1 MKFFGILLLFAMAL
15 FGGDVVWQ
23 SSYVSAMKKAHDE
36 TKPVLVFMNQPGCGS
51 CEFMKENVFTDPQVV
66 DYLNSHYIP
75 VSLDIHKNDA
85 PEALQVKMTPV
96 FHFVRSDG
104 SKIQDTLMGGK
115 TAPFFL
121 KLLKKADEAK

>member
-1 MKFFGILLLFAMAL
+1 MKVLFALSLIVISVFGADIMWQTSYAEAAKRAQQEAKPMLLF
-15 FGGDVVWQ
+15 
-23 SSYVSAMKKAHDE
+23 
-36 TKPVLVFMNQPGCGS
+36 MNRPGCGS
-51 CEFMKENVFTDPQVV
+51 CEFMKENVFTDPQIV

-75 VSLDIHKNDA
+75 VSLDIHKSDA

-96 FHFVRSDG
+96 FHFVRGDG
-104 SKIQDTLMGGK
+104 SKIQDTLIGGK